1 MISNLVG
8 REVSVQIQS
17 IASGARFEDNYV
29 DLSKLINMD
38 IEIEDEE
45 N

>member
-8 REVSVQIQS
+8 REVSVRIQS
-17 IASGARFEDNYV
+17 MEAGASFEESYV

-38 IEIEDEE
+38 IEIVDEE